1 MINFPETYEL
11 LQQERIEDVHAD
23 GYLLRH
29 KKSGARV
36 VLLLNDDEN
45 KVFNIAFRTPPAD
58 STGVAHIIEHSVLC
72 GSQKFPLK
80 DPFVELAKGSLNTFL
95 NAMTYPDKTM
105 YPIASCN
112 DTDFQNLT
120 DVYLDAVFHP
130 NIYREEKIFRQ
141 EGWHY
146 HLEKAE
152 DPITY
157 NGVVYNEMKGA
168 FSSSEEVLERS
179 VFNALFPDTAYGV
192 ESGGD
197 PSVIP
202 ELTYEGFLD
211 FHRKYYHPS
220 NSYIYF
226 YGNLDAGE
234 KLNWLDAAYL
244 SQFDRIIVDSALHEQ
259 APFAAPV
266 HQEMPY
272 PVLDGEPLE
281 DNTYLSWSA
290 VVSHASDVKKNL
302 AYSVL
307 EYVLLTAPGAPVK
320 QALLDAGVG
329 RDVDG
334 SFDDGILQPFFSV
347 TARQANPEDKER
359 FAGLI
364 HDTLAE
370 IAENG
375 LDPKALASGINYFE
389 FRFREADY
397 ATYPKGLIYGIDLFD
412 SWLYD
417 ENQPF
422 AYLKQLDVFE
432 QLKAGIETG
441 YFEDLIRSGLLNNP
455 HSAVVVLRPQYGL
468 AQEKEAQVAEQLAA
482 YKASLSEAEIQRL
495 VEKTDALR
503 AFQEAEDD
511 PETIRLLPQLARSDI
526 KKETSV
532 QISCLKSEVDGTT
545 LLQHDFFTNGIGYL
559 TLLFDTEQV
568 PDDLIPYVGLLSS
581 VLGLVSTEHY
591 TYGELFHEINA
602 NTGGIACGLQIY
614 PDARNEKECD
624 RFFGIRAKYL
634 YPKQNF
640 VFEMIREILLTS
652 RLDDKKRLR
661 EILAS
666 TRARLQSA
674 LPAAGH
680 GTAVRRAMSYLSPM
694 EAWQDRTGG
703 IDYYHFIQK
712 TDESF
717 EEESGKVIAK
727 LQLLMRYLFR
737 PENMTVSITADVE
750 NYGSAEGAA
759 AGADSAA
766 AAVSADAAA
775 TAVSADSATA
785 AVSADSATGTA
796 ANVDAVI
803 SANNDVNSAD
813 GTHTQSY
820 MAGLCSEIRKL
831 RETLC
836 TDSYEKLTA
845 DAAAENLGIRPET
858 YSWKADAKNE
868 GWKTSG
874 QVQYV
879 ATAGNFLKA
888 GFAYTGALRILRTI
902 LSYDYLWMN
911 LRVKGGAYGCM
922 AAFQRNGAAYMVSYR
937 DPHLADTLDIYRGL
951 PEYLRTFTA
960 DEREMTKYIIGT
972 VSDLDTPLNASL
984 KGSVSLNAYYSGVT
998 AEDFQKERDE
1008 ILCADDQAIRALADL
1023 TEVIASCQQ
1032 ICVVGSEAAVE
1043 KDRAVF
1049 NEVDTLN

>member
-1 MINFPETYEL
+1 MHNTENGAEHSMINFPETYEL

-197 PSVIP
+197 PAVIP
-202 ELTYEGFLD
+202 DLSYEGFLD
-211 FHRKYYHPS
+211 FHRRYYHPS

-226 YGNLDAGE
+226 YGNMDAAE
-234 KLNWLDAAYL
+234 KLEWLDQAYL
-244 SQFDRIIVDSALHEQ
+244 SQFDAISVDSALCEQ
-259 APFAAPV
+259 KAFAAPE
-266 HQEMPY
+266 HQELAY

-302 AYSVL
+302 AYAVL

-320 QALLDAGVG
+320 QALLDAGIG

-347 TARQANPEDKER
+347 TARQANPEDQDR
-359 FAGLI
+359 FVQLI
-364 HDTLAE
+364 HDTLSE
-370 IAENG
+370 IVEAG

-417 ENQPF
+417 ENAPF
-422 AYLKQLDVFE
+422 AYLKQLDVFT
-432 QLKAGIETG
+432 QLKEGIGTG

-455 HSAVVVLRPQYGL
+455 HSAAVVLRPQYGL
-468 AQEKEAQVAEQLAA
+468 AQEKEAQVTEKLAA
-482 YKASLSEAEIQRL
+482 YKASLREEEIQEI
-495 VEKTDALR
+495 VAQTEALR

-532 QISCLKSEVDGTT
+532 QISCRKSEVDGTT

-568 PDDLIPYVGLLSS
+568 PDELIPYVGLLSS

-602 NTGGIACGLQIY
+602 NTGGIGCGLQIY
-614 PDARNEKECD
+614 PDARNGKECD

-634 YPKQNF
+634 YPKQAF
-640 VFEMIREILLTS
+640 VFEMIREILQTS
-652 RLDDKKRLR
+652 KLDDTKRLQ

-703 IDYYHFIQK
+703 IDYYHFIQEIDDGFAEK
-712 TDESF
+712 SEN
-717 EEESGKVIAK
+717 VIAK

-737 PENMTVSITADVE
+737 PENLTVSITADAE
-750 NYGSAEGAA
+750 SYGSADGSADCMTGGSNSGGTA
-759 AGADSAA
+759 ADSAA
-766 AAVSADAAA
+766 D
-775 TAVSADSATA
+775 
-785 AVSADSATGTA
+785 
-796 ANVDAVI
+796 
-803 SANNDVNSAD
+803 
-813 GTHTQSY
+813 SY
-820 MAGLCSEIRKL
+820 MSDLCEEVRKL

-836 TDSYEKLTA
+836 TDAYEQLAA
-845 DAAAENLGIRPET
+845 DAAAGEVSIITEPFTWQE
-858 YSWKADAKNE
+858 AVKNE

-888 GFAYTGALRILRTI
+888 GFEYTGALRILRTI

-911 LRVKGGAYGCM
+911 IRVKGGAYGCM

-937 DPHLADTLDIYRGL
+937 DPHLAETLDVYRGL
-951 PEYLRTFTA
+951 PEYLRNFEA

-972 VSDLDTPLNASL
+972 ISDLDTPLNASL
-984 KGSVSLNAYYSGVT
+984 KGSLSLNAYYSGVT
-998 AEDFQKERDE
+998 VEDFQKERDE
-1008 ILCADDQAIRALADL
+1008 ILGADDQTIRALADL
-1023 TEVIASCQQ
+1023 AEVVASCQQ
-1032 ICVVGSEAAVE
+1032 ICVVGSEGAVE

-1049 NEVDTLN
+1049 KEVDTLN

>member
-1 MINFPETYEL
+1 MHNTENGAEHSMINFPETYEL

-197 PSVIP
+197 PAVIP
-202 ELTYEGFLD
+202 DLSYEGFLD
-211 FHRKYYHPS
+211 FHRRYYHPS

-226 YGNLDAGE
+226 YGNMDAAE
-234 KLNWLDAAYL
+234 KLEWLDQAYL
-244 SQFDRIIVDSALHEQ
+244 SQFDAISVDSALCEQ
-259 APFAAPV
+259 KAFAAPE
-266 HQEMPY
+266 HQELAY

-302 AYSVL
+302 AYAVL

-320 QALLDAGVG
+320 QALLDAGIG

-347 TARQANPEDKER
+347 TARQANPEDQDR
-359 FAGLI
+359 FVQLI
-364 HDTLAE
+364 HDTLSE
-370 IAENG
+370 IVEAG

-417 ENQPF
+417 ENAPF
-422 AYLKQLDVFE
+422 AYLKQLDVFT
-432 QLKAGIETG
+432 QLKEGIGTG

-455 HSAVVVLRPQYGL
+455 HSAAVVLRPQYGL
-468 AQEKEAQVAEQLAA
+468 AQEKEAQVTEKLAA
-482 YKASLSEAEIQRL
+482 YKASLREEEIQEI
-495 VEKTDALR
+495 VAQTEALR

-532 QISCLKSEVDGTT
+532 QISCRKSEVDGTT

-568 PDDLIPYVGLLSS
+568 PDELIPYVGLLSS

-602 NTGGIACGLQIY
+602 NTGGIGCGLQIY
-614 PDARNEKECD
+614 PDARNGKECD

-634 YPKQNF
+634 YPKQAF
-640 VFEMIREILLTS
+640 VFEMIREILQTS
-652 RLDDKKRLR
+652 KLDDTKRLQ

-703 IDYYHFIQK
+703 IDYYHFIQEIDDGFAEK
-712 TDESF
+712 SEN
-717 EEESGKVIAK
+717 VIAK

-737 PENMTVSITADVE
+737 PENLTVSITADAE
-750 NYGSAEGAA
+750 SYGSADGSADCMTGGSNSGGTA
-759 AGADSAA
+759 ADSAA
-766 AAVSADAAA
+766 D
-775 TAVSADSATA
+775 
-785 AVSADSATGTA
+785 
-796 ANVDAVI
+796 
-803 SANNDVNSAD
+803 
-813 GTHTQSY
+813 SY
-820 MAGLCSEIRKL
+820 MSDLCEEVRKL

-836 TDSYEKLTA
+836 TDAYEQLAA
-845 DAAAENLGIRPET
+845 DAAAGEVSIITEPFTWQE
-858 YSWKADAKNE
+858 AVKNE

-888 GFAYTGALRILRTI
+888 GFEYTGALRILRTI

-911 LRVKGGAYGCM
+911 IRVKGGAYGCM

-937 DPHLADTLDIYRGL
+937 DPHLAETLDVYRGL
-951 PEYLRTFTA
+951 PEYLRNFEA

-972 VSDLDTPLNASL
+972 ISDLDTPLNASL
-984 KGSVSLNAYYSGVT
+984 KGSLSLNAYYSGVT
-998 AEDFQKERDE
+998 VEDFQKERDE
-1008 ILCADDQAIRALADL
+1008 SLGADDQTIRALADL
-1023 TEVIASCQQ
+1023 AEVVASCQQ
-1032 ICVVGSEAAVE
+1032 ICVVGSEGAVE

-1049 NEVDTLN
+1049 KEVDTLN

>member
-1 MINFPETYEL
+1 MIKFPDTYEL
-11 LQQERIEDVHAD
+11 LQQERIDDVHAD

-36 VLLLNDDEN
+36 ALLLNDDEN

-72 GSQKFPLK
+72 GSRKFPLK

-105 YPIASCN
+105 YPVASCN
-112 DTDFQNLT
+112 DADFQNLT
-120 DVYLDAVFHP
+120 DVYLDAVFDP

-152 DPITY
+152 DPLTY

-168 FSSSEEVLERS
+168 FSSSDEVLERS

-197 PSVIP
+197 PAVIP
-202 ELTYEGFLD
+202 ELTYEAFLN
-211 FHRKYYHPS
+211 FHRRYYHPS

-226 YGNLDAGE
+226 YGNLDAAQ
-234 KLNWLDAAYL
+234 KLEWLDAAYL
-244 SQFDRIIVDSALHEQ
+244 SRFDTISIASEVQVQ

-266 HQEMPY
+266 HHEMSY

-290 VVSHASDVKKNL
+290 VVSHASDVKKNM
-302 AYSVL
+302 AYAVL
-307 EYVLLTAPGAPVK
+307 EYVLLTSPGAPVK

-347 TARQANPEDKER
+347 TARQANAEDKER
-359 FAGLI
+359 FVQLI
-364 HDTLAE
+364 HDTLTE
-370 IAENG
+370 IVETG

-389 FRFREADY
+389 FRFREADF
-397 ATYPKGLIYGIDLFD
+397 ATYPKGLIYGINLFD

-422 AYLKQLDVFE
+422 AYLKQLDLFE
-432 QLKAGIETG
+432 QLKAGIGTG
-441 YFEDLIRSGLLNNP
+441 YFEDLIRTGLLNNP
-455 HSAVVVLRPQYGL
+455 HSAVVVLRPQQGL
-468 AQEKEAQVAEQLAA
+468 AQEKEEQTAKQLAA
-482 YKASLSEAEIQRL
+482 YKESLSDEEIRKL
-495 VEKTDALR
+495 VESTEALR
-503 AFQEAEDD
+503 IFQETEDD
-511 PETIRLLPQLARSDI
+511 PETIRLLPQLERADI
-526 KKETSV
+526 KKETPM
-532 QISCLKSEVDGTT
+532 QLSCLVSEADGTT
-545 LLQHDFFTNGIGYL
+545 LLQHDFFTNGIAYL

-568 PDDLIPYVGLLSS
+568 PDELIPYTGLLSS
-581 VLGLVSTEHY
+581 VLGLVSTKHY
-591 TYGELFHEINA
+591 SYGELFHEINA
-602 NTGGIACGLQIY
+602 NTGGIGCGLQIY
-614 PDARNEKECD
+614 PDARNAKECD

-634 YPKQNF
+634 YPKQAF
-640 VFEMIREILLTS
+640 VFEMIREILQTS
-652 RLDDKKRLR
+652 KLDDKKRLR

-703 IDYYHFIQK
+703 IDYYHFIQEIDDK
-712 TDESF
+712 F
-717 EEESGKVIAK
+717 EEESADVIAK
-727 LQLLMRYLFR
+727 LKLLMCCLFR
-737 PENMTVSITADVE
+737 PENLTVSITTDDQSCVE
-750 NYGSAEGAA
+750 TLRDEIRTLRTALCTDSCEQCLSGAGEDAETGAKDA
-759 AGADSAA
+759 ETGAGE
-766 AAVSADAAA
+766 DAGTGAGE
-775 TAVSADSATA
+775 D
-785 AVSADSATGTA
+785 TGTA
-796 ANVDAVI
+796 AGAE
-803 SANNDVNSAD
+803 AAD
-813 GTHTQSY
+813 G
-820 MAGLCSEIRKL
+820 C
-831 RETLC
+831 C
-836 TDSYEKLTA
+836 
-845 DAAAENLGIRPET
+845 GISPET
-858 YSWKADAKNE
+858 FKWTPDAKNE

-879 ATAGNFLKA
+879 ASAGNFLKA

-911 LRVKGGAYGCM
+911 IRVKGGAYGCM

-937 DPHLADTLDIYRGL
+937 DPHLTETLDIYRGL
-951 PEYLRTFTA
+951 PDYLRSFSA

-972 VSDLDTPLNASL
+972 ISDLDTPLNASL
-984 KGSVSLNAYYSGVT
+984 KGSVSLNAYYSGLTV
-998 AEDFQKERDE
+998 EDFQKERDE
-1008 ILCADDQAIRALADL
+1008 ILGADDAAIQALADL
-1023 TEVIASCQQ
+1023 TEVVASCEQ
-1032 ICVVGSEAAVE
+1032 ICVIGSEAAVE
-1043 KDRAVF
+1043 KNKEVF
-1049 NEVDTLN
+1049 KEVDTLN

>member
-80 DPFVELAKGSLNTFL
+80 DPFVELAKDSLNTFL

-112 DTDFQNLT
+112 DADFQNLT

-130 NIYREEKIFRQ
+130 NIYHEEKIFRQ

-197 PSVIP
+197 PAVIP
-202 ELTYEGFLD
+202 ELSYEGFLD
-211 FHRKYYHPS
+211 FHRQYYHPS

-226 YGNLDAGE
+226 YGNLDAAA
-234 KLNWLDAAYL
+234 KLEWLDKAYL
-244 SQFDRIIVDSALHEQ
+244 SQFDAIAVDSALHEQ
-259 APFAAPV
+259 KACAAPV
-266 HQEMPY
+266 HQELAY
-272 PVLDGEPLE
+272 PVLDGEPLA

-320 QALLDAGVG
+320 QALLDAGIG

-359 FAGLI
+359 FVQLI
-364 HDTLAE
+364 HDTLSE
-370 IAENG
+370 IVENG

-417 ENQPF
+417 ENAPF
-422 AYLKQLDVFE
+422 AYLKQLDVFA
-432 QLKAGIETG
+432 QLKEGIGTG
-441 YFEDLIRSGLLNNP
+441 YFEDLIRTGLLNNP

-468 AQEKEAQVAEQLAA
+468 AQEKEEQVAEKLAS
-482 YKASLSEAEIQRL
+482 YKDSLSAEEIQEL
-495 VEKTDALR
+495 VARTEALR

-532 QISCLKSEVDGTT
+532 QLSCLKAEVDGTT

-568 PDDLIPYVGLLSS
+568 PDELIPYVGLLSS

-602 NTGGIACGLQIY
+602 NTGGIGCGLQIY
-614 PDARNEKECD
+614 PDARNRKECD

-634 YPKQNF
+634 YPKQAF
-640 VFEMIREILLTS
+640 VFKMIREILQTS
-652 RLDDKKRLR
+652 KLDDTKRLQ

-666 TRARLQSA
+666 ARARLQSA

-703 IDYYHFIQK
+703 IDYYQFIQEIDDK
-712 TDESF
+712 FAEDSQD
-717 EEESGKVIAK
+717 VIAK

-737 PENMTVSITADVE
+737 PENLTVSITADVE
-750 NYGSAEGAA
+750 NYGSAGYAASGDA
-759 AGADSAA
+759 AGDVASGAGASGTSTDADAGTD
-766 AAVSADAAA
+766 AAVG
-775 TAVSADSATA
+775 
-785 AVSADSATGTA
+785 GTA
-796 ANVDAVI
+796 N
-803 SANNDVNSAD
+803 
-813 GTHTQSY
+813 SY
-820 MAGLCSEIRKL
+820 MSELRAEIRNL

-836 TDSYEKLTA
+836 TDSYEQLAA
-845 DAAAENLGIRPET
+845 DAAAGKVCTTTESFI
-858 YSWKADAKNE
+858 WKKDVRNE

-922 AAFQRNGAAYMVSYR
+922 AAFQRNGTAYMVSYR
-937 DPHLADTLDIYRGL
+937 DPHLAETLEIYRGL
-951 PEYLRTFTA
+951 PEYLRAFEA

-972 VSDLDTPLNASL
+972 ISDLDTPLNASL
-984 KGSVSLNAYYSGVT
+984 KGSVSLNA
-998 AEDFQKERDE
+998 
-1008 ILCADDQAIRALADL
+1008 
-1023 TEVIASCQQ
+1023 
-1032 ICVVGSEAAVE
+1032 
-1043 KDRAVF
+1043 
-1049 NEVDTLN
+1049 